1 MKKKEK
7 LKEYGFDIESYEKA
21 KNYELE
27 NFSVD
32 IVDSLIS
39 LGILAVFIFFGT
51 KPLFNFLREAVGNI
65 WAVRILYILI
75 FSGGFFFLNIPTGLV
90 SFRIEHKYGLSN
102 QNFFGW
108 ISDQLKGLAIN
119 LILSLAGFSLLFWV
133 LNVTDYW
140 WLWAWVAATVITIFL
155 QFIAPTVLM
164 PLFYEFEPI
173 DDQELKERLE
183 RLADRAGIDILGAFN
198 MKASEKTEKG
208 IGALTGIGS
217 SRRIILSDTMIE
229 NYSEEEIEAVMAHE
243 MGHHKYHD
251 IWILLFVQSL
261 FTLLGFFLISTYYSP
276 IISFLNMGANISTLP
291 IILGLMELVLFALS
305 PVSNGLS
312 RFRERMA
319 DDFSLKLVETPEALG
334 EALVKLSQQNLG
346 NPAPPGLV
354 EFLFYDHPAGL
365 KRVKRSFEYEDN

>member
-7 LKEYGFDIESYEKA
+7 LKEYGFDLESYEKA
-21 KNYELE
+21 RNYELE
-27 NFSVD
+27 SLSVD

-51 KPLFNFLREAVGNI
+51 EPLFNFLRGSVGNI

-102 QNFFGW
+102 QDLLGW
-108 ISDQLKGLAIN
+108 TKDQLKGLAIN
-119 LILSLAGFSLLFWV
+119 LVLSLVGFSLLFWV
-133 LNVTDYW
+133 LNATEYW
-140 WLWAWVAATVITIFL
+140 WLWAWVAATAITIFL

-173 DDQELKERLE
+173 DDEELKRRLE
-183 RLADRAGIDILGAFN
+183 RLADRAGVDILGAFN

-208 IGALTGIGS
+208 IGALAGIGS

-229 NYSEEEIEAVMAHE
+229 NYSREEIEAVMAHE

-261 FTLLGFFLISTYYSP
+261 FTLLGFFLIATYFSP
-276 IISFLNMGANISTLP
+276 ITEFFNLGPNISTLP
-291 IILGLMELVLFALS
+291 IILGLMELVLFTLS
-305 PVSNGLS
+305 PIRNGLS
-312 RFRERMA
+312 RMRERVA
-319 DDFSLKLVETPEALG
+319 DDFSLRLVETPEALG

-346 NPAPPGLV
+346 NPAPSKLI

-365 KRVKRSFEYEDN
+365 KRVKKAFKYKDN